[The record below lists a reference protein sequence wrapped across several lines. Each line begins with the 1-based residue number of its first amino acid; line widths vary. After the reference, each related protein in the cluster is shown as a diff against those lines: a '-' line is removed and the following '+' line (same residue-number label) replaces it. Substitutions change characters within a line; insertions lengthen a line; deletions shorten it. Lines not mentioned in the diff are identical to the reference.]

1 VTASYTGDRHGVT
14 ARLTLVPAAAATAA
28 SLFLVSR
35 IWTSIRRRSSQNSR
49 ASSQRAVAT
58 APAGVIDPRIC
69 AAVWMNGEPDSA
81 GEHCEQQVR
90 HAKRIAAGFEVAAGQ
105 AYIAWSL
112 VDGCTPVQQGL
123 RRLTELTAE
132 AAGDRV
138 ARLGL
143 LGFQA
148 VLQSIA
154 GEQDDA
160 GALMEQS
167 RQGLADLDLNMTGA
181 AMALFDARMRLRAG
195 DQRGAE
201 EAIQDALR
209 TGRRGGDRWVESTAL
224 VDLAHVVIAAG
235 RQQDAARAVAE
246 IDTVPAPRDTEWL
259 VRRLTAQSLFAS
271 LSANH
276 ETAVRQASDAAAR
289 VDGTQFLPLRSHAHW
304 TRALAL
310 YHAGHRDQAVRAQ
323 ETARALALA
332 KGDLAFATSLDPF
345 PPLG

>member
-1 VTASYTGDRHGVT
+1 
-14 ARLTLVPAAAATAA
+14 
-28 SLFLVSR
+28 
-35 IWTSIRRRSSQNSR
+35 
-49 ASSQRAVAT
+49 
-58 APAGVIDPRIC
+58 
-69 AAVWMNGEPDSA
+69 
-81 GEHCEQQVR
+81 
-90 HAKRIAAGFEVAAGQ
+90 
-105 AYIAWSL
+105 
-112 VDGCTPVQQGL
+112 VQQGL
-123 RRLTELTAE
+123 RRLTELMAE

-148 VLQSIA
+148 VLQSMA
-154 GEQDDA
+154 GEQDEA

-167 RQGLADLDLNMTGA
+167 RQGLADLDLSMTGA

-195 DQRGAE
+195 DHRGAE

-224 VDLAHVVIAAG
+224 VDLAHVVIAG
-235 RQQDAARAVAE
+235 GWQQDAARAVAE

-276 ETAVRQASDAAAR
+276 EAAVRQASDAAAR
-289 VDGTQFLPLRSHAHW
+289 VDGTQFLPLRSHVHW

-310 YHAGHRDQAVRAQ
+310 YHAGQPDQAVRAR
-323 ETARALALA
+323 ETARALALV
-332 KGDLAFATSLDPF
+332 KGDLAFAASLDPF